1 MYFCNI
7 LIMYADAA
15 AHVLRRV
22 LEQFGSWTQWEQHCN
37 GDFLPSDEVD
47 RRVSAY
53 LTRLRCN
60 HVISVAWDSNIVA
73 PTMLAGRRLL
83 LRGPYRDGRVQS
95 VSSSASVLFLT
106 VCSLGRQRRDPHL
119 QVLDHEIGT
128 HFVRKFNGKLQAKTA
143 GKPKYPLQMRLETEE
158 VIVHRQPYYNICTR
172 SAHRSIRVWPV
183 SIQFLRNVM
192 YRYRALLQPLFAPTP
207 HPFQAFHRRRR
218 VELSCGVGCAAHGL
232 HRTAPIPASVRRQQR
247 QGDARLTDETALARL
262 SATVHL
268 TATKH

>member
-1 MYFCNI
+1 LCCAGHRSAPFHLPLLRVVAGPRACCILSQRQVQAHRVPALNFCNI

-15 AHVLRRV
+15 THVLRRV

-95 VSSSASVLFLT
+95 VSSSASVLFIT
-106 VCSLGRQRRDPHL
+106 VCSLGRQRCDPHL

-158 VIVHRQPYYNICTR
+158 VIVRRQPYYIMHTNGSSFHQGLASINTVLAQR
-172 SAHRSIRVWPV
+172 HVPRAPPATLRAHS
-183 SIQFLRNVM
+183 SSFSSLSSS
-192 YRYRALLQPLFAPTP
+192 TP
-207 HPFQAFHRRRR
+207 R
-218 VELSCGVGCAAHGL
+218 
-232 HRTAPIPASVRRQQR
+232 
-247 QGDARLTDETALARL
+247 
-262 SATVHL
+262 
-268 TATKH
+268 